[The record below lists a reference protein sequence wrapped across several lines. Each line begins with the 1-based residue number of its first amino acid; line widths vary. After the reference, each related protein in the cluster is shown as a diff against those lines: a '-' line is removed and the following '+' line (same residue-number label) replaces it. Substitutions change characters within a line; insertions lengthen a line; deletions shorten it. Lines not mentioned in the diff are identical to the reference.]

1 MSAAAL
7 QGLAAL
13 SALLSFWGMWA
24 DWREPAW
31 FYFWCGLGTLSGL
44 ILLYAP

>member
-7 QGLAAL
+7 NGMAALAAL
-13 SALLSFWGMWA
+13 LSLAGIWF
-24 DWREPAW
+24 DWRNPGW

-44 ILLYAP
+44 ILLCAP